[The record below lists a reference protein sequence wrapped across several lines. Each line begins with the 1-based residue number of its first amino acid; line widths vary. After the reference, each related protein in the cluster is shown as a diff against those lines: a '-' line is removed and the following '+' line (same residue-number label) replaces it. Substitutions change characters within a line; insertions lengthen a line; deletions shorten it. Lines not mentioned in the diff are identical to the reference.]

1 VLKLLSSKSQKGQ
14 GVIEIIGSLIV
25 FTIMLSLMMS
35 VSVYL
40 YIQHAMV
47 SVARE
52 GARSAS
58 LNTKIGDTAT
68 TNAGITETRTYVKNS
83 AQAIAGSTLTDGEI
97 TVTPPSAGG
106 TLGQRTVTVTI
117 NHSMTNPVNIAGM
130 LDALGADGEAFRNIP
145 VSATATMRY
154 EE

>member
-1 VLKLLSSKSQKGQ
+1 MFKCSSTSQKGQ
-14 GVIEIIGSLIV
+14 GVIEIIGSLII

-52 GARSAS
+52 GTRSAS
-58 LNTKIGDTAT
+58 LNTKLGETAT
-68 TNAGITETRTYVKNS
+68 SNAGISETRTFVKNS
-83 AQAIAGSTLTDGEI
+83 ALQIAGSTLTDGEI
-97 TVTPPSAGG
+97 TVTPPSPTG

-117 NHSMTNPVNIAGM
+117 NHTMNNPVNIAGF
-130 LDALGADGEAFRNIP
+130 LEALGADGEEFRHIP